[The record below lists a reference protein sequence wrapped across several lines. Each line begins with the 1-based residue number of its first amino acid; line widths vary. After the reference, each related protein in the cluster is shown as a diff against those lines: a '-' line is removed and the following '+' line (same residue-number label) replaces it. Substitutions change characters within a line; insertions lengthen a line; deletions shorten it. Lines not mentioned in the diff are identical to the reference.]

1 MGNPYSQLGPDDF
14 QAAALNLL
22 PRGWAW
28 PRELSG
34 VLAKAMGAIGDLFAR
49 FHADAS
55 NMVDVELYPPTTQL
69 LLAEWETDFGLPD
82 PCTPQPQTYEQRT
95 AALLAR
101 ITDIGSLSR
110 QKYIDLA
117 AAIGFVITITEF
129 LPSSG
134 IGTCIGTCVDPIIGP
149 DWYFAWQVNAPATTI
164 TELTCI
170 GLCTSPLRSWGNE
183 PLECLIGRA
192 NRPSRL
198 VLFSYS

>member
-28 PRELSG
+28 PRDLG
-34 VLAKAMGAIGDLFAR
+34 TKLAKAMGAVGDMFAH

-55 NMVDVELYPPTTQL
+55 LIVDVELYPPTTQL
-69 LLAEWETDFGLPD
+69 LLAEWERDYGLPD
-82 PCTPQPQTYEQRT
+82 PCTPQPQTYEQRI

-101 ITDIGSLSR
+101 ITDQGSLSR

-117 AAIGFVITITEF
+117 AALGFPITITEF
-129 LPSSG
+129 LQSSDVG
-134 IGTCIGTCVDPIIGP
+134 TCVGTCIDPLREVN
-149 DWYFAWQVNAPATTI
+149 WRNAWQVNAPATTV

-170 GLCTSPLRSWGNE
+170 GDCTSPLRSWGNE
-183 PLECLIGRA
+183 PLECAIRRH
-192 NRPSRL
+192 NRPSRF
-198 VLFSYS
+198 VLFSYA